1 MVRRALRKIVP
12 PIPLAGT
19 LYETDELPRPW
30 DTVALFGRA
39 GDLIVEIGSGKG
51 LFLVNAALARP
62 DCLFLGIELA
72 RKYAEYCA
80 ARACQRELANVRVV
94 RGDAV
99 EILSQRLPDSSAAEV
114 HIYFPDPWW
123 KKRHRRRRLMQMPL
137 VGSLE
142 RVLRPGGRLHFW
154 TDVEDYFAHANCLLR
169 EQTQLEGPLDVVEQ
183 VAGHDMDYRT
193 HFERR
198 VRVNELPVF
207 RAEYVKRQP

>member
-12 PIPLAGT
+12 PVPIGGT
-19 LYETDELPRPW
+19 LYETAELPRPW
-30 DTVALFGRA
+30 DPTALFGRT
-39 GDLIVEIGSGKG
+39 GELIVEIGSGKG
-51 LFLVNAALARP
+51 LFLVNAAPARP

-80 ARACQRELANVRVV
+80 ARVCQRGLANVRVV

-99 EILSQRLPDSSAAEV
+99 EILSRLLPDSSAAEV

-123 KKRHRRRRLMQMPL
+123 KKRHRRRRLMQAPF

-154 TDVEDYFAHANCLLR
+154 TDVVDYLAHASRLLQ
-169 EQTQLEGPLDVVEQ
+169 EQKQHE
-183 VAGHDMDYRT
+183 
-193 HFERR
+193 
-198 VRVNELPVF
+198 
-207 RAEYVKRQP
+207 